1 MSDGDHADTNVNTPE
16 HTDLSQPSQPFQPDI
31 PHEDASHGDGSKAG
45 GAPVH
50 DTTKDVTSFYSDPGA
65 HNDHTDGYVDKPHDD
80 MHGDEWVHDDYHS
93 DGYSDSGV
101 PIHSDYHNDTPEHY
115 VETHGDSG
123 PVFKPYSQ
131 QLETGHSD
139 TPVLHVDDASA
150 APVQRDQ
157 ELAGEIPEKIHTD
170 THSDEHG
177 DTYSDNHGDA
187 HDDTGGHYDGDF
199 HGDYHE
205 DLHTDLHIDDHA
217 DLHGDIDG
225 EPDGTTVGPVY
236 IDGLFSDIPN
246 ETKGGIDESILQ
258 RFGSFMEQLEQQLT
272 RMVDE
277 RLAQFSSETA
287 RTLAESQAR
296 ILQLENQLKDLA
308 KTREQDEG

>member
-157 ELAGEIPEKIHTD
+157 ELAGEIPEKIHID
-170 THSDEHG
+170 THG
-177 DTYSDNHGDA
+177 DNHGDA
-187 HDDTGGHYDGDF
+187 HGDTGEHYDDF

-205 DLHTDLHIDDHA
+205 DLHDDF
-217 DLHGDIDG
+217 
-225 EPDGTTVGPVY
+225 DGTTVGPVF

-296 ILQLENQLKDLA
+296 ILQLENQLKD
-308 KTREQDEG
+308 

>member
-1 MSDGDHADTNVNTPE
+1 MSNGDHADTNVNTPE
-16 HTDLSQPSQPFQPDI
+16 HTDLSQPSQSFQPDI
-31 PHEDASHGDGSKAG
+31 PHEDASHGDSGKAG

-50 DTTKDVTSFYSDPGA
+50 DTTKDVTSFDSDAGA
-65 HNDHTDGYVDKPHDD
+65 HNDHNDGYFYELHDD
-80 MHGDEWVHDDYHS
+80 MHGDEWVHNDSHS
-93 DGYSDSGV
+93 DEYSDSGE
-101 PIHSDYHNDTPEHY
+101 PYHNDYHNDTHTDDY
-115 VETHGDSG
+115 HDTHGDSG

-157 ELAGEIPEKIHTD
+157 ELAGEIPEKIHID
-170 THSDEHG
+170 THG
-177 DTYSDNHGDA
+177 DNHGDA
-187 HDDTGGHYDGDF
+187 HGDTGEHYDDF

-205 DLHTDLHIDDHA
+205 DLHDDF
-217 DLHGDIDG
+217 
-225 EPDGTTVGPVY
+225 DGTTVGPVF

-246 ETKGGIDESILQ
+246 ETKGGIDVSILQ

-308 KTREQDEG
+308 KTREQVEG

>member
-31 PHEDASHGDGSKAG
+31 PHEDASHGDSGKAG

-65 HNDHTDGYVDKPHDD
+65 HNDHTDGYVEEPHD
-80 MHGDEWVHDDYHS
+80 
-93 DGYSDSGV
+93 
-101 PIHSDYHNDTPEHY
+101 DTPEHY

-225 EPDGTTVGPVY
+225 EPDGNPVGPVY